1 MRRRVQTFALLLSLG
16 LVRAANAEEPSA
28 VELTVD
34 PACTRVDRAQLTRLL
49 DIEQQ
54 RDPEADVRGARVDVH
69 CSGGLAYLSVLH
81 SASPVARERSFA
93 LADVRGEIGAR
104 VLALAAIE
112 LLKPEPEPET
122 EPAEPPPPPS
132 PPPPPPAPP
141 SPLPAPPTVR
151 LLALGSVSSFGFKQ
165 TLLGGGLAVDYL
177 RLSRLGVRLGFDVAV
192 ADRNS
197 ELGRAHVQLATL
209 NAQVGYLAQHD
220 YWSARAFVGYRL
232 GAGRISGVAGA
243 DTDARTGTVAAA
255 CGGPLLSGALG
266 LRSDNWLAE
275 LGAEA
280 GLVSFPIKGM
290 IEDSD
295 SVALDR
301 YWLSINLSVGALL

>member
-1 MRRRVQTFALLLSLG
+1 MRRRAQTFALLLSLG
-16 LVRAANAEEPSA
+16 LVRAANAEPGA

-34 PACTRVDRAQLTRLL
+34 AACTRVDRSQLSRLL

-69 CSGGLAYLSVLH
+69 CSNGVAYLSVLH
-81 SASPVARERSFA
+81 SASPVARERSFS
-93 LADVRGEIGAR
+93 LVDVRGEIGAR

-112 LLKPEPEPET
+112 LLKPEPEPEP
-122 EPAEPPPPPS
+122 EPIASPPPLRPPS
-132 PPPPPPAPP
+132 PPPAPPP
-141 SPLPAPPTVR
+141 PLPPPPTVR

-177 RLSRLGVRLGFDVAV
+177 RLSRLGIRLGFDVAV

-209 NAQVGYLAQHD
+209 NAQVGYLAQHEH
-220 YWSARAFVGYRL
+220 WSARAFAGYRL
-232 GAGRISGVAGA
+232 GAGRISGVAAA
-243 DTDARTGTVAAA
+243 DTASRTGTVAAA

-266 LRSDNWLAE
+266 LRSRNWLAE

-280 GLVSFPIKGM
+280 GIVSFPIKGL
-290 IEDSD
+290 IEDGE
-295 SVALDR
+295 SVDLDR
-301 YWLSINLSVGALL
+301 YWLSISLSVGALL